1 MKQRGI
7 LFYLLTY
14 LGERSE
20 VRKYNIKNSHNFSS
34 YKVSGKGLALKMEES
49 CLFAC
54 QEVN

>member
-20 VRKYNIKNSHNFSS
+20 VRKYNIKKPVITSAHTKSQE
-34 YKVSGKGLALKMEES
+34 KV
-49 CLFAC
+49 
-54 QEVN
+54 